1 MSVVPASVARGAIG
15 EHYSDLQAALQFGTE
30 PPGEFL
36 QGRQALAMDDCTIYY
51 CRTCRFRPVAEKIA
65 EAIQREFGVQS
76 RLVEGVWGTFRVVY
90 RGEEVFNR
98 WTSRGWIGR
107 LGFGHK
113 PTPDEIVLAIRS
125 RQAAHVSPAV
135 AD

>member
-1 MSVVPASVARGAIG
+1 
-15 EHYSDLQAALQFGTE
+15 
-30 PPGEFL
+30 
-36 QGRQALAMDDCTIYY
+36 MDDCTIYY
-51 CRTCRFRPVAEKIA
+51 CRTCRFRPVAETIA

-113 PTPDEIVLAIRS
+113 PTPDEIVSAIRS
-125 RQAAHVSPAV
+125 RQAARVTPAV